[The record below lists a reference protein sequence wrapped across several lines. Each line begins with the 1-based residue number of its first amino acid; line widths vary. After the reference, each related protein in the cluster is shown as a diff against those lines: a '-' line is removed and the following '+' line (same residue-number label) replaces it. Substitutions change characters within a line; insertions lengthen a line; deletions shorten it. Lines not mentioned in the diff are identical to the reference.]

1 MSLSAEMQA
10 RYSTEVD
17 IDWCEALIISHS
29 TFGYLYICNT
39 IESFEALVPNEDG
52 SGSTTQTF
60 LPVPFSIILPKRD
73 ESGTQEMSVAIS
85 NIGLQAQ
92 TALNDA
98 IKKPR
103 EPIKLRYTIYILGD
117 ENPQYDP
124 FLSLTMTDITV
135 ALDVVTATATRSDI
149 LNLKFPNEL
158 YRTEA
163 FPGLNR
169 R

>member
-17 IDWCEALIISHS
+17 VDWCDALIISHS
-29 TFGYLYICNT
+29 AFGSLYICNH
-39 IESFEALVPNEDG
+39 IEGFTGLVPNEDG
-52 SGSTTQTF
+52 SGSTSQVF
-60 LPVPFSIILPKRD
+60 IPVPFSIRLPKRD

-85 NIGLQAQ
+85 NIGLKAQ
-92 TALNDA
+92 NALNIA
-98 IKKPR
+98 IQTPK

-117 ENPQYDP
+117 AEPQYDP
-124 FLSLTMTDITV
+124 LLSLTMTDITV
-135 ALDVVTATATRSDI
+135 AVDVVTATATRSDI

-158 YRTEA
+158 YRTDA